1 MAFIKDKPWICSAPY
16 TGLTI
21 SPTGDIVLCCASD
34 EFPMAHISEID
45 RLDEFYNSYVMHDVR
60 NIFKQKLSAQTFPSC
75 QVCWKAKKNGYNSRF
90 DQLQKYVYK
99 YEPNDAALKR
109 IRFLEFTTSNICNQ
123 TCSTCSGKFSSKW
136 APYEKMAVEYGH
148 HWRDQN
154 HRFATESYRMSKE
167 DINKI
172 LHILPHLEHLVIKG
186 GEPFADRNNFEVL
199 KELNR
204 VNDDCM
210 VRVCSNFIT
219 IGKSMLQLFEK
230 DRPYRMTA
238 SIDGINDVYE
248 WIRSTLFHKT
258 VLTMQ
263 NFYNTT
269 GIKMNIAITISLYNF
284 FNLREIIDYF
294 EPREYVSD
302 ISFTLVT
309 YPHYCSPT
317 MLPQS
322 VIDETVSEFS
332 NMQHGHMDNLL
343 NIKSQH
349 GSKKWKEEFEHIEPW
364 IEYVN
369 NMRGFDIRDKV
380 PQLIDIKESYY

>member
-1 MAFIKDKPWICSAPY
+1 
-16 TGLTI
+16 
-21 SPTGDIVLCCASD
+21 
-34 EFPMAHISEID
+34 
-45 RLDEFYNSYVMHDVR
+45 
-60 NIFKQKLSAQTFPSC
+60 
-75 QVCWKAKKNGYNSRF
+75 
-90 DQLQKYVYK
+90 
-99 YEPNDAALKR
+99 
-109 IRFLEFTTSNICNQ
+109 
-123 TCSTCSGKFSSKW
+123 
-136 APYEKMAVEYGH
+136 
-148 HWRDQN
+148 
-154 HRFATESYRMSKE
+154 
-167 DINKI
+167 
-172 LHILPHLEHLVIKG
+172 
-186 GEPFADRNNFEVL
+186 
-199 KELNR
+199 
-204 VNDDCM
+204 
-210 VRVCSNFIT
+210 
-219 IGKSMLQLFEK
+219 
-230 DRPYRMTA
+230 
-238 SIDGINDVYE
+238 
-248 WIRSTLFHKT
+248 
-258 VLTMQ
+258 
-263 NFYNTT
+263 
-269 GIKMNIAITISLYNF
+269 MNIAITISLYNF